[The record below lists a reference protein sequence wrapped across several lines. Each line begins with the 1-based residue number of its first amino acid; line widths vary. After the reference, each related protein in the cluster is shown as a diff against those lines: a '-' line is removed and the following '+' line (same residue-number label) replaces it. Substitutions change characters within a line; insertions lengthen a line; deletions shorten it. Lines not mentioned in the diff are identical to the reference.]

1 MTIEHLE
8 NIINGSLRADS
19 IVTFTF
25 TI

>member
-8 NIINGSLRADS
+8 NIINDSLRADS